1 MSGTKQRYH
10 RQKKQVRATNQQ
22 RHMSLRLSRVFN
34 SDNLLRYSCY
44 HYFFPK
50 PTLRHKRDKVPFGEA
65 ASGLSMVSCSTLS
78 AICSESEATT
88 VASLSSSLSLPSLS
102 PSPSLK
108 SPKPLIPLSLEV
120 SHLAR
125 SPSSSSSLK
134 APPALPSPP
143 YRCR

>member
-65 ASGLSMVSCSTLS
+65 ASGLSMVTFLFIFIKG
-78 AICSESEATT
+78 A
-88 VASLSSSLSLPSLS
+88 ASSSFTPISLSLNGC
-102 PSPSLK
+102 
-108 SPKPLIPLSLEV
+108 E
-120 SHLAR
+120 R
-125 SPSSSSSLK
+125 T
-134 APPALPSPP
+134 
-143 YRCR
+143 R